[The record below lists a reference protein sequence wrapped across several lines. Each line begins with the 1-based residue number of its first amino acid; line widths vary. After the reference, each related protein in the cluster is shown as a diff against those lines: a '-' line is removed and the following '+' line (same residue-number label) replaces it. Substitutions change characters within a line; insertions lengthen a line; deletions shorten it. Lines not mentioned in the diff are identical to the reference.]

1 MESDSKPPGS
11 FHQSSSTFADFLGT
25 VIALITLALPLLVVV
40 HYSPRQVTT
49 LPSTTSYPIQQIPGN
64 QP

>member
-11 FHQSSSTFADFLGT
+11 FNQSPSAFADFLGAI
-25 VIALITLALPLLVVV
+25 IALITLVLPLLVII

-49 LPSTTSYPIQQIPGN
+49 LPSSSYSIQRLPGH